1 MYSQTHK
8 ATEAESQP
16 ANYRRV
22 AILKP
27 GEFVDRSGQPAAF
40 SAADLARIAESYDPL
55 YHSAPVNIDH
65 AEHGPALGVV
75 GDLVFDGEHLLADL
89 TNVPS
94 PVAADLDAGRY
105 PFRSAE
111 IYRDLEGRGPYLR
124 AVALLGARPPAVK
137 GLPPLPARERP
148 KPSQAGQA
156 PQPARGAALQQGKR
170 KEPQIIHILTEVCMP
185 TNNDESAV
193 AAAKPAGAETAAPA
207 EPDAVRLAEE
217 NRRLAKENRRL
228 RRGELQRDVDCFLE
242 GLRRRGQ
249 LTPAM
254 ELAGV
259 EEALLLSE
267 EQPATVEL
275 ADGRQLSLGSLL
287 REVLSALPVC
297 CPATAAAY
305 SAVAGNGA
313 SGAPVSLSEDERD
326 IARQLGL
333 SEDEFREIKGQA

>member
-1 MYSQTHK
+1 MS
-8 ATEAESQP
+8 TENQP
-16 ANYRRV
+16 ATYRRV

-27 GEFVDRSGQPAAF
+27 GEFIDRSGQPAAF
-40 SAADLARIAESYDPL
+40 SAADLARIAENYDPL

-89 TNVPS
+89 SNVPS

-111 IYRDLEGRGPYLR
+111 VYRDLEGRGPYLR

-137 GLPPLPARERP
+137 GLPPLPAREQSVVAEPKAVGRP
-148 KPSQAGQA
+148 T
-156 PQPARGAALQQGKR
+156 RGAPLQRATKS
-170 KEPQIIHILTEVCMP
+170 EPQIIHILTEVYMP
-185 TNNDESAV
+185 TNIE
-193 AAAKPAGAETAAPA
+193 ETTAAPA
-207 EPDAVRLAEE
+207 AAVEEGAASTALAEPDVARLAEE
-217 NRRLAKENRRL
+217 NLRLATENRGLKRAAL
-228 RRGELQRDVDCFLE
+228 KRDIDCFLE

-267 EQPATVEL
+267 EQALVVDL

-297 CPATAAAY
+297 CPATAAAN
-305 SAVAGNGA
+305 AGLPGNGRSA
-313 SGAPVSLSEDERD
+313 VSLSEDEQD

-333 SEDEFREIKGQA
+333 SEEEFREIKGPA

>member
-1 MYSQTHK
+1 MTCDN
-8 ATEAESQP
+8 QP
-16 ANYRRV
+16 ATYRRV

-27 GEFVDRSGQPAAF
+27 GEFIDRSGKLAAF
-40 SAADLARIAESYDPL
+40 SAADLARIADSYDPL
-55 YHSAPVNIDH
+55 YHGAPVNIDH

-75 GDLVFDGEHLLADL
+75 GDLVFDGEYLLADL
-89 TNVPS
+89 ANVPP

-111 IYRDLEGRGPYLR
+111 VYRDLEGRGPYLR

-137 GLPPLPARERP
+137 GLPPLPSRETP
-148 KPSQAGQA
+148 AAGEPGMVAQ
-156 PQPARGAALQQGKR
+156 QRSSAALQQARK
-170 KEPQIIHILTEVCMP
+170 KEPQIIHILMEVCMP
-185 TNNDESAV
+185 TKNEESTAPTAPAPETGPGAP
-193 AAAKPAGAETAAPA
+193 AALA
-207 EPDAVRLAEE
+207 EPDVARLAEENLRLAEE
-217 NRRLAKENRRL
+217 NRRLRRA
-228 RRGELQRDVDCFLE
+228 ELKRDVDCFLE

-267 EQPATVEL
+267 EQPLTVDL
-275 ADGRQLSLGSLL
+275 ADGRQQSLGSLL

-297 CPATAAAY
+297 CPATAAVC
-305 SAVAGNGA
+305 SAAAGCEA
-313 SGAPVSLSEDERD
+313 STAVSLSEDERD

-333 SEDEFREIKGQA
+333 SEEEFREIKAHA